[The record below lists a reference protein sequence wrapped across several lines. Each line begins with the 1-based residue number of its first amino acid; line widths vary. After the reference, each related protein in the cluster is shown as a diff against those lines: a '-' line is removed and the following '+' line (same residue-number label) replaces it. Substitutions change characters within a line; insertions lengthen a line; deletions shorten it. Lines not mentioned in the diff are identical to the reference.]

1 MRKVNSSPCFLTSQN
16 QTLVTPLSQ
25 PHISKSSSC
34 SSLSSHHAILHDAPP
49 MEENLVAMVSSPISQ
64 YVTCIETVGFP
75 EDVFKNGTNDE
86 KKNLLAC
93 LLSPDD
99 PKDNIRNR
107 APRPIASEIEIEI
120 ESNSIQLVSE
130 RFNRLLIGIRKQRR
144 ATRN

>member
-16 QTLVTPLSQ
+16 QSLGMPLSQ
-25 PHISKSSSC
+25 PHVSKSSSC
-34 SSLSSHHAILHDAPP
+34 SSLSSHHAILHDVP

-75 EDVFKNGTNDE
+75 EDVFKNGTNDK

-99 PKDNIRNR
+99 PKKDIRNR
-107 APRPIASEIEIEI
+107 APRPIVSEIETEM

-144 ATRN
+144 ATRT